1 MQNKYSNINQ
11 DGSKIYK
18 DPWTG
23 QSKQFI
29 SGVGDWKVVHMFIYF
44 ESC

>member
-18 DPWTG
+18 DPW
-23 QSKQFI
+23 I
-29 SGVGDWKVVHMFIYF
+29 GDWNVAHVFI
-44 ESC
+44 C